1 MILIACVDDNNG
13 MLFHARRQ
21 SRDRMLRARI
31 LRRCAGRRLW
41 MNAYSQGQFPAG
53 AEITV
58 HEDCLSL
65 AGEGEFCFVE
75 DQDVRPVA
83 DRVEQVIL
91 YRWNR
96 VYPADVFFSLSL
108 DGWNLTCREEF
119 AGSSHQ
125 RITEEV
131 YVR

>member
-1 MILIACVDDNNG
+1 MIIIACVDGNNG

-21 SRDRMLRARI
+21 SRDRLLRERI
-31 LRRCAGRRLW
+31 LRRCAGGRLW
-41 MNAYSQGQFPAG
+41 MNAYSRSQFPDG

-58 HEDCLSL
+58 HEACLSL
-65 AGEGEFCFVE
+65 AGKGEFCFVE
-75 DQDVRPVA
+75 NQDVRPVS

-96 VYPADVFFSLSL
+96 AYPADVYFSFPL
-108 DGWNLTCREEF
+108 DGWSLSHREEF